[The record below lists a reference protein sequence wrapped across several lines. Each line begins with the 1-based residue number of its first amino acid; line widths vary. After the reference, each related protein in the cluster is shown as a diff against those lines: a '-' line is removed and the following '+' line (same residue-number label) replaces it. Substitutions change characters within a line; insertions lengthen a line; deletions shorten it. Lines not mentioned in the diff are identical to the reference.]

1 MIKLKKSLYFLIF
14 FNSVLVSKNY
24 YEKFDEALQ
33 LYKDG
38 RYRLSEEYFRK
49 LYELDRDY
57 KDPASQLL
65 IAKSQSQQGQWDKA

>member
-49 LYELDRDY
+49 IISCRVKFFFIKTNFDFN
-57 KDPASQLL
+57 LL
-65 IAKSQSQQGQWDKA
+65 WINY